1 MEIKNKIKTLG
12 LIFALI
18 ISLTLVS
25 GYFTNTNKFYSDS
38 NKDGGLAMGSFG
50 LERNST
56 DFRSNGCGTGT
67 MLDTVTNRC
76 WQKDL
81 NSIGTKQWATNSAY
95 TEPTWN
101 LTNNNYT
108 YPVGRV
114 KSDYPAFEYCD
125 DLVLGGN
132 SNWKLPSRKEL
143 FTLTDEIGGSGSTC
157 TTLTGF
163 GFTNCQNS
171 YYRLNL
177 EFAAF
182 TTLAWIV
189 DFNSNGG
196 SAFGGKTNSYYV
208 ACVRL
213 GN

>member
-38 NKDGGLAMGSFG
+38 NKDGGFSGVA
-50 LERNST
+50 LERDST
-56 DFRSNGCGTGT
+56 DFIIDGCGSGT

-81 NSIGTKQWATNSAY
+81 NSNGNKQWSTSTTY
-95 TEPTWN
+95 DEPTWN

-132 SNWKLPSRKEL
+132 SNWKLPSRKE
-143 FTLTDEIGGSGSTC
+143 FFSLTDEIGGSGSTC
-157 TTLTGF
+157 STLIGF

-171 YYRLNL
+171 YYWSNL
-177 EFAAF
+177 EYTSSATAA
-182 TTLAWIV
+182 WGV
-189 DFNSNGG
+189 SFNHGG
-196 SAFGGKTNSYYV
+196 DGGLVKANSYYV

>member
-38 NKDGGLAMGSFG
+38 NKDDGFSGVA
-50 LERNST
+50 LERDST
-56 DFRSNGCGTGT
+56 DFISDGCGTGT

-114 KSDYPAFEYCD
+114 KSDYPAFESCD

-143 FTLTDEIGGSGSTC
+143 FSLTDEIGGSGSTC
-157 TTLTGF
+157 STLIGF

-171 YYRLNL
+171 YYWSNL
-177 EFAAF
+177 EY
-182 TTLAWIV
+182 TPLATHAWV
-189 DFNSNGG
+189 VGFNSGDDHYNVRTNG
-196 SAFGGKTNSYYV
+196 YYV